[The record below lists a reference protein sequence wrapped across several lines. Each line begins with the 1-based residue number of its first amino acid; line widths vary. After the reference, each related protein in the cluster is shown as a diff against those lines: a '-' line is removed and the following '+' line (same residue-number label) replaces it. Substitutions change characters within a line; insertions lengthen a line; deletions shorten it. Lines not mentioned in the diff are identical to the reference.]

1 MLEGKFSNCQVDE
14 VLQTVAQGT
23 GTGRLSLE
31 GTSVFGG
38 RVQAILFL
46 EGAQIVHTEVMPGT
60 AYHAL
65 VDLLCLREGSFTF
78 AGGETSVNRDQ
89 TVPVADAVL
98 QLTAALDEWSAIR
111 QRIGSIDAV
120 FALKPDASTEEMSL
134 TIEQWQVMARLD
146 GAVTI
151 RELAG
156 ATDKAVMTVAKTV
169 DEFVRAGL
177 AAEIEKPT
185 PPDESRAATQPQRRG
200 LFGLWTRK

>member
-1 MLEGKFSNCQVDE
+1 MLEGKFGNCQVDE

-38 RVQAILFL
+38 RVQTTFFL
-46 EGAQIVHTEVMPGT
+46 EGAQIVHTEVAEGT
-60 AYHAL
+60 PYHAL

-78 AGGETSVNRDQ
+78 TGGETTAIQDQ

-98 QLTAALDEWSAIR
+98 QLTAALDEWSVIR
-111 QRIGSIDAV
+111 QRIGSVDAV
-120 FALKPDASTEEMSL
+120 FVLKPDASTETLSL

-146 GAVTI
+146 GATSI

-156 ATDKAVMTVAKTV
+156 ATDNAVMTVVKTV
-169 DEFVRAGL
+169 DGFVQAGL
-177 AAEIEKPT
+177 ATEREKPA
-185 PPDESRAATQPQRRG
+185 PDESRAPTQPQRRG
-200 LFGLWTRK
+200 LFRLWARK